1 MTRLRTELML
11 ITNSTDIKRGETKM
25 EKVYKILKSVGGTNI
40 ALGVLFIVVGITLG
54 VINIVSGAKLLR
66 NRRNI
71 LF

>member
-1 MTRLRTELML
+1 ML
-11 ITNSTDIKRGETKM
+11 ITNNTDIKRGETKM

>member
-1 MTRLRTELML
+1 ML
-11 ITNSTDIKRGETKM
+11 IMNSTDIKRGETKM

>member
-1 MTRLRTELML
+1 ML
-11 ITNSTDIKRGETKM
+11 ITNSTYIKRGETKM

>member
-1 MTRLRTELML
+1 ML